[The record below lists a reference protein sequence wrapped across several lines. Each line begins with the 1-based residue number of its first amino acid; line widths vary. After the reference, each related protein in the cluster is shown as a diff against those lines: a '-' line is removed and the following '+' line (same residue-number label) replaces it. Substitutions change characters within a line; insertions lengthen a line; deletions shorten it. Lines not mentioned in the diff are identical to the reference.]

1 MINDVTSFGYPI
13 NIQTC
18 SANVDE
24 TDKRNVFVVVV
35 SAPSYFEKRHA
46 IRRSWER
53 DLKNEAIR
61 HSVNLVGFVFILGR
75 TDMGVEANIEKEYRK
90 HGDVIQVDISDTY
103 NNLSLKSVSILN
115 WVFTFCP
122 RVDFL
127 LKVDDDVYVNVRNLV
142 ATIRDLSLS
151 DLSVYGKSAGGKW

>member
-53 DLKNEAIR
+53 DLKNETT
-61 HSVNLVGFVFILGR
+61 VNLVGFAFFLGR
-75 TDMGVEANIEKEYRK
+75 TDMGVEANIENMAMSSK
-90 HGDVIQVDISDTY
+90 
-103 NNLSLKSVSILN
+103 
-115 WVFTFCP
+115 
-122 RVDFL
+122 
-127 LKVDDDVYVNVRNLV
+127 
-142 ATIRDLSLS
+142 
-151 DLSVYGKSAGGKW
+151 

>member
-13 NIQTC
+13 NIQAC

-53 DLKNEAIR
+53 DLKNETIR
-61 HSVNLVGFVFILGR
+61 HSVGFAFFLGR
-75 TDMGVEANIEKEYRK
+75 TDMGVEANIEKYRK

-115 WVFTFCP
+115 RVFKFC
-122 RVDFL
+122 VDFL

>member
-53 DLKNEAIR
+53 DLKNETIR
-61 HSVNLVGFVFILGR
+61 HSVGFAFFLGR

-115 WVFTFCP
+115 RVFKFC
-122 RVDFL
+122 VDFL

>member
-61 HSVNLVGFVFILGR
+61 HSVNLVGFAFFLGR

-90 HGDVIQVDISDTY
+90 HGDVIQVDISDTD

-115 WVFTFCP
+115 WVFKFCP
-122 RVDFL
+122 RSPD
-127 LKVDDDVYVNVRNLV
+127 KDNLPEITGEIWSSPRRKSLGWGIV
-142 ATIRDLSLS
+142 A
-151 DLSVYGKSAGGKW
+151 